1 MVELHV
7 PRITLST
14 QQKLRD
20 CADTVTVALERDGG
34 KFFGE
39 GRPDPCRGLGVQESR
54 EITQDGSQGKSMSE
68 NSAES
73 STLRVFART
82 GSAREVGLSRGTRG

>member
-1 MVELHV
+1 MVELHT

-20 CADTVTVALERDGG
+20 CADTVTVALEGNGG
-34 KFFGE
+34 EFLCERG
-39 GRPDPCRGLGVQESR
+39 PDPYGGFGVQESR

-68 NSAES
+68 DSAES
-73 STLRVFART
+73 STLRVFVRI